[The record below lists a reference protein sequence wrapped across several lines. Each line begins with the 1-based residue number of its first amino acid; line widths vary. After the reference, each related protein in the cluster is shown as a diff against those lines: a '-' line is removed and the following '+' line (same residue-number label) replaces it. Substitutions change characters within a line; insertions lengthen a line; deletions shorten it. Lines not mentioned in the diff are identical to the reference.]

1 MKLSRS
7 DLKEIIKECLVEIL
21 AEGMGRP
28 ERLKE
33 EISKHSQ
40 PRVVNKSSRD
50 HVKYSSPTQHNLLSK
65 SRLNDVIQAESKG
78 DPVLAAILA
87 DTASTTLPNMLMN
100 ESNKNVVAP
109 VGTIENIVAS
119 NAPEDIFGDAA
130 ASKWAALAFADTP
143 KKF

>member
-7 DLKEIIKECLVEIL
+7 EFKQIIKECLVEIL
-21 AEGMGRP
+21 AEGMGSS

-33 EISKHSQ
+33 EINKHSQ
-40 PRVVNKSSRD
+40 PRLGNKSPRD
-50 HVKYSSPTQHNLLSK
+50 HVKYSSHVQHDLLSK
-65 SRLNDVIQAESKG
+65 SRLNDVIKAESKG

-119 NAPEDIFGDAA
+119 NAPEDIFGDEA

>member
-1 MKLSRS
+1 MKLSRTE
-7 DLKEIIKECLVEIL
+7 LKQIIKECLVEIL
-21 AEGMGRP
+21 AEGMGSP

-33 EISKHSQ
+33 EITKRSQ
-40 PRVVNKSSRD
+40 PRLNNKSSRD
-50 HVKYSSPTQHNLLSK
+50 NIKYSSNNQHEILSR
-65 SRLNDVIQAESKG
+65 SRLNDVIKAESKG

-100 ESNKNVVAP
+100 ESNKNVAAP

-119 NAPEDIFGDAA
+119 NAPEDIFGDEA